1 MAHLD
6 LQTTT
11 YSSHPLDVVEYVM
24 QEQNW
29 RFDRSCDD
37 EVSAEHRG
45 KWCDYGVHLA
55 WSPEI
60 DAIHFT
66 CAFDMRVPEA
76 RKSSV
81 HRLLAL
87 VNDRLWLGHFGLWN
101 NEGMPMYRHAVL
113 LRGTSISSQ
122 QIEDLLDV
130 AVFECE
136 RFYPAFQYVI
146 WGGKPADEAIEASMI
161 EPMGEA

>member
-11 YSSHPLDVVEYVM
+11 YSSHPLDVVEHVM

-37 EVSAEHRG
+37 EVSAEYRG
-45 KWCDYGVHLA
+45 NWCDYGVHFA
-55 WSPEI
+55 WSTEI

-81 HRLLAL
+81 HQLLAL

-101 NEGMPMYRHAVL
+101 NEGMPVYRHAVL